1 MKKLTVLNSVVIL
14 SLVLFLFTP
23 QISNATTYY
32 VDRNHSS
39 ASDTNPGTLDLPWL
53 TIQHA
58 AETLIAG
65 DTVYIRGGTYNE
77 HVHTMHSG
85 NATGYIV
92 FSAYPGEAPII
103 DGTGIT
109 DVGNLFI
116 VDQSYI
122 KLIGLENRNFTECGI
137 WIENAAYIEMSDCV
151 IHDVEFGIGVAD
163 GTHDFVFNRVEAHHF
178 DYYGFDASPSGGADC
193 YNGTFNDCIAHTW
206 RDPALGHEC
215 DGFALSHQGNQH
227 DFVLNRCKAHTVG
240 DGFVIGG
247 SKVTVNRC
255 SAHNAEVGY
264 KIWGDDVTIVNC
276 LSYHNETSNLELD
289 WDEEP
294 GTTTLQNC
302 TFMDAQTYN
311 IWVENSGDSLY
322 MYNCILAGGDN
333 IGLAFEQRDATKY
346 KADYNVFHND
356 EPDRAI
362 VVGYEDE
369 FSQNQIAAGEW
380 TTYNGQDAHSLVV
393 YSDNELFVGPTN
405 FDLHL
410 LQTTPAVDNGTSV
423 GAPSD
428 DYDGN
433 PRPSGDGYD
442 IGAYEYQSSVGV
454 FEDGRKRSIPESSV
468 LFQNYPNPFNPSTT
482 IEYQLDKAGH
492 VKLVIFDDLGR
503 KIKSLFHSY
512 QTPSEYKVCWDGTDD
527 GGKKVASGNYFYIL
541 SLDKYILSKKMIL
554 IK

>member
-1 MKKLTVLNSVVIL
+1 MEENIKKLTVFNNVVML

-39 ASDTNPGTLDLPWL
+39 ASNTNPGTLDLPWL

-58 AETLIAG
+58 AETLISG
-65 DTVYIRGGTYNE
+65 DTVYVRGGTYNE
-77 HVHTMHSG
+77 YVHTMHSG
-85 NATGYIV
+85 DATGYIV
-92 FSAYPGEAPII
+92 FSAYPGEAPTI

-122 KLIGLENRNFTECGI
+122 KLIGFEIRNFTGTGI
-137 WIENAAYIEMSDCV
+137 WIENAAYIEISDCV

-247 SKVTVNRC
+247 NNVTVNRC
-255 SAHNAEVGY
+255 SAHDAEVGY

-276 LSYHNETSNLELD
+276 LSYHNETSNFELD
-289 WDEEP
+289 WDEKP
-294 GTTTLQNC
+294 GTTTVQNC
-302 TFMDAQTYN
+302 TFMDAQIYN
-311 IWVENSGDSLY
+311 IWVENAGDSLH
-322 MYNCILAGGDN
+322 MYNSIIVAGDN
-333 IGLAFEQRDATKY
+333 IGLAFEQMGVSNY
-346 KADYNVFHND
+346 QGDYNIFHND
-356 EPDRAI
+356 DPDRAI
-362 VVGYEDE
+362 VVGYTDE
-369 FSQNQIAAGEW
+369 FSVSQIATGEW
-380 TTYNGQDAHSLVV
+380 TTYSGQDAYSMVA
-393 YSDNELFVGPTN
+393 YSDTSLFIDPTN

-410 LQTTPAVDNGTSV
+410 LQTSPAVDNGTSA
-423 GAPSD
+423 GAPSN

-454 FEDGRKRSIPESSV
+454 FGNGRKNSIPKTSV
-468 LFQNYPNPFNPSTT
+468 LFQNYPNPFNPSTIIKYNLHESDFVT
-482 IEYQLDKAGH
+482 LKIYNLSGQELETLVNGFQTAGEQEMIWQP
-492 VKLVIFDDLGR
+492 KGL
-503 KIKSLFHSY
+503 
-512 QTPSEYKVCWDGTDD
+512 PSGI
-527 GGKKVASGNYFYIL
+527 YFYRL
-541 SLDKYILSKKMIL
+541 QTSEFSKAKKL
-554 IK
+554 TLQK